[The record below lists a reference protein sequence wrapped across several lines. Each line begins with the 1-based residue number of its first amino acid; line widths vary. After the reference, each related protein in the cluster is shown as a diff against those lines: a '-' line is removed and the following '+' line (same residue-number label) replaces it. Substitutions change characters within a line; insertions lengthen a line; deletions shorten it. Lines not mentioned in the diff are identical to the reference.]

1 MTITTA
7 HRLKS
12 VKEEAGILEAGEKM
26 VSDTNA
32 KARELSE
39 SAVREITD
47 MMASMKARLKD
58 LGVDT
63 DQMLETAKDSA
74 SSVEKRIAEEVVER
88 PLRSLAIA
96 AGIGL
101 ALGFLTR
108 K

>member
-12 VKEEAGILEAGEKM
+12 VNEEAAVVQAGEKM
-26 VSDTNA
+26 VSDTSA
-32 KARELSE
+32 KARELTD